1 MTKRSSAGPTLTR
14 KQLSRAAR
22 EARIQRLVLIG
33 IGVVAAAVVGVIGYA
48 LVEQFVLIPQRAVAT
63 VNGEPVTVG
72 DFRKRVKLVSYY
84 SAQPETG
91 QPVDSLSLGQQ
102 VLDTMITERLV
113 WQLADE
119 RGVSVSDEEVEAM
132 IRRSFGYPSP
142 EEEAEA
148 GDEATATPT
157 LTPSVTPTFV
167 YTRTPTTTPTPE
179 PGVTPTATPSGPT
192 PKPPTPQ
199 PTPTIDIEAA
209 EEAYQTAYDGFIKE
223 ATDASG
229 LTEQEIR
236 DQFAYSALV
245 DKLIPLLDLDVP
257 KTELRVHAAH
267 ILVDDEGVAR
277 RLLKRIEAGESF
289 EELAAEYSKDSAN
302 AYRGGDLGWFGPG
315 SMVPEFELAAFAL
328 QPGEVSP
335 APVQTEFGWHL
346 IKVYD
351 RQEVALSEYRL
362 EQERTDAF
370 SKYLDTLR
378 AEADV
383 VIDENWALY
392 LPPLEE
398 QP

>member
-1 MTKRSSAGPTLTR
+1 MTKRSSTGTTLTR

-33 IGVVAAAVVGVIGYA
+33 VGVVAAAVIGVVGYA

-63 VNGEPVTVG
+63 VNGEPITVE
-72 DFRKRVKLVSYY
+72 DFRKRVKLVHYY
-84 SAQPETG
+84 SAQTAE
-91 QPVDSLSLGQQ
+91 VDSLSLGQQ
-102 VLDTMITERLV
+102 VLDTMIAERLV

-119 RGVSVSDEEVEAM
+119 RGVSVSDEEVEAT
-132 IRRSFGYPSP
+132 IQRAFGYPSP
-142 EEEAEA
+142 EEEEET

-167 YTRTPTTTPTPE
+167 YTPTPTTTPTPE

-199 PTPTIDIEAA
+199 PTPTVDMEAA
-209 EEAYQTAYDGFIKE
+209 DEAYRTAYDGFIGE
-223 ATDASG
+223 ATDVSG

-236 DQFAYSALV
+236 DQFAYTALV
-245 DKLIPLLDLDVP
+245 EKLIPLLDLDVP
-257 KTELRVHAAH
+257 ETELRVHAAH

-289 EELAAEYSKDSAN
+289 EELAAEYSKDSVN

-315 SMVPEFELAAFAL
+315 SMVTEFEMAAFAL
-328 QPGEVSP
+328 QPGEVTP
-335 APVQTEFGWHL
+335 VPVQTEFGWHL

-362 EQERTDAF
+362 EQERSDAF
-370 SKYLDTLR
+370 SESLDTLR
-378 AEADV
+378 AEGDV
-383 VIDENWALY
+383 VIDENWARY